1 MKHKCNKSLA
11 QLKAL
16 KGKGKKMQAYVDEYA
31 SFMSNVRH
39 KAVNT
44 IESYKRDV
52 TQYITYLNNVG
63 VTDLSST
70 TKTTVLSYLLE
81 LQKEGRASST
91 VSRTLASLR
100 SFYVFMIQ
108 NGMVQNDPTINLE
121 APHVEKK
128 PPQILTSAEV
138 ELLMNQPKCIDN
150 KGMRDKAML
159 ELLYATGIRV
169 SELISL
175 DITDVNLAM
184 SFIHCN
190 GRKKERIVP
199 MGNKALEA
207 LTVYVDNARGNMV
220 KSDTEKALFVN
231 CGGVRLSRQGF
242 WKIIK
247 HYQHQADIKKEITPH
262 TLRHSFAAHLL
273 ENGADLRSIQEMM
286 GHADISS
293 TQVYSQLVSSRIKD
307 VYAKAHP
314 RA

>member
-1 MKHKCNKSLA
+1 
-11 QLKAL
+11 
-16 KGKGKKMQAYVDEYA
+16 MQAYVDEYA

-39 KAVNT
+39 KSVNT

-52 TQYITYLNNVG
+52 TQYITYLNKTG
-63 VTDLSST
+63 ITDIASA
-70 TKTTVLSYLLE
+70 TKTTVLSYLLQ

-100 SFYVFMIQ
+100 SFYVFMLQ
-108 NGMVQNDPTINLE
+108 NGTVENDPTTNLE

-128 PPQILTSAEV
+128 PPQVLTSSEV
-138 ELLMNQPKCIDN
+138 ELLMEQPKCVDN

-169 SELISL
+169 SELINL

-184 SFIHCN
+184 SFVHCHS
-190 GRKKERIVP
+190 GKKERIVP

-207 LTVYVDNARGNMV
+207 LTVYIDNARKDMV

-231 CGGVRLSRQGF
+231 CNGVRLSRQGF

-247 HYQHQADIKKEITPH
+247 HYQHQANIKKEITPH

-293 TQVYSQLVSSRIKD
+293 TQVYSQLVSSKLKD

>member
-1 MKHKCNKSLA
+1 
-11 QLKAL
+11 
-16 KGKGKKMQAYVDEYA
+16 MQAYVDEYA

-108 NGMVQNDPTINLE
+108 NGKVQNDPTINLE

-138 ELLMNQPKCIDN
+138 ELLMNQPNCIDN

-207 LTVYVDNARGNMV
+207 LTVYIDNARENMV

-273 ENGADLRSIQEMM
+273 ENGADLQSIQEMM

>member
-1 MKHKCNKSLA
+1 
-11 QLKAL
+11 
-16 KGKGKKMQAYVDEYA
+16 MQAYVDEYA

-39 KAVNT
+39 KSNNT

-52 TQYITYLNNVG
+52 KQYIAYLSSSG
-63 VTDLSST
+63 ITDFAST

-108 NGMVQNDPTINLE
+108 NGAIAADPTTNLE

-128 PPQILTSAEV
+128 PPQILTNREV
-138 ELLMNQPKCIDN
+138 EFLLEQPASDDN
-150 KGMRDKAML
+150 KGVRDRAML

-175 DITDVNLAM
+175 NVTDVNLSM
-184 SFIHCN
+184 SFIYCR
-190 GRKKERIVP
+190 GAKKERIIP

-207 LTVYVDNARGNMV
+207 MTAYIENARRDMI
-220 KSDTEKALFVN
+220 KSEEEKALFVN
-231 CGGVRLSRQGF
+231 CGGARLSRQGF

-247 HYQHQADIKKEITPH
+247 QYQHQANIKKEITPH

-273 ENGADLRSIQEMM
+273 ENGADLKSIQEMM

-293 TQVYSQLVSSRIKD
+293 TQVYSHLVSSKIKD